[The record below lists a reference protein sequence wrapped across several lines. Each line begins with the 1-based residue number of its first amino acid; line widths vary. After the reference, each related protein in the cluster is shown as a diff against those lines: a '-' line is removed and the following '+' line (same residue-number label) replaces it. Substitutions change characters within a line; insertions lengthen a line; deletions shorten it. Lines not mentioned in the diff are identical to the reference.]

1 MNRHPLRRRKRGL
14 STAVITAGLCALA
27 ASACS
32 SSSSTQASAPQSA
45 AAGSAATAAT
55 AGCSKSAT
63 PVTFW
68 GWVPGFDKIVT
79 EFNQTH
85 PSICVTLQN
94 VGSGTVEYNKL
105 LLDIR
110 GNKGLPDVA
119 EVEYSA
125 LPELEIT
132 NSLANLDQYGAQS
145 VESEF
150 SSGFWSLVSHDSGV
164 YAIPG
169 DAGPMGL
176 YVNTAFMKKYNL
188 AIPTTWSQLASE
200 AVALHKAHP
209 DVYLTNFSAV
219 NTEGYDALLWQAGAR
234 PFSWSGTTATF
245 DYTSPAANKVATYWQ
260 SLLDSHSVDTLA
272 FGPALFKA
280 MNTDTVGIGVFPAWG
295 PSYFSGTAST
305 ATLGKWES
313 AALPQWTAGA
323 NVTAD
328 WGGSA
333 YTVFKSSAHPQAA
346 ATFVMWMNATL
357 ASWNKLSQAPSSLFP
372 AYKPMLASSALAST
386 TIPLSGTSKYF
397 VPFATSATEIGAG
410 WSWSPFEIY
419 GTTQMDDA
427 MQKVVAGSS
436 TIEQAMAG
444 LQSTMDSYAKSQ
456 GFSTGG

>member
-1 MNRHPLRRRKRGL
+1 M
-14 STAVITAGLCALA
+14 
-27 ASACS
+27 
-32 SSSSTQASAPQSA
+32 
-45 AAGSAATAAT
+45 T
-55 AGCSKSAT
+55 AGCAKSAT
-63 PVTFW
+63 PITFW
-68 GWVPGFDKIVT
+68 GWVPGFDKVVT

-145 VESEF
+145 VKSDF
-150 SSGFWSLVSHDSGV
+150 SPGFWSLVSHAGGV

-176 YVNTAFMKKYNL
+176 YVNTAFMKQYHL
-188 AIPTTWSQLASE
+188 AIPTTWAQLARE
-200 AVALHKAHP
+200 ATTLHKEHP
-209 DVYLTNFSAV
+209 GVYLTNFSAA

-234 PFSWSGTTATF
+234 PFSWSGKTATF
-245 DYTSPAANKVATYWQ
+245 NYTSAAANKVATYWQ
-260 SLLDSHSVDTLA
+260 GLIDSHSVDTLA

-280 MNTDTVGIGVFPAWG
+280 MNTGTVGIGVFPAWG
-295 PSYFSGTAST
+295 PSYFSATASK

-313 AALPQWTAGA
+313 VALPQWTAGA
-323 NVTAD
+323 HVSAD
-328 WGGSA
+328 WGGSSYA
-333 YTVFKSSAHPQAA
+333 VFKSSAHPQAA

-357 ASWNKLSQAPSSLFP
+357 ASWKHLSQAPSSLFP
-372 AYKPMLASSALAST
+372 AYKPMLTSPLLAST
-386 TIPLSGTSKYF
+386 TIPLSGTRKYF
-397 VPFATSATEIGAG
+397 VPFATSATQIAAG

-427 MQKVVAGSS
+427 MQKVVTGSA
-436 TIEQAMAG
+436 TIEKALAG
-444 LQSTMDSYAKSQ
+444 LQDTMDSYARSQ
-456 GFSTGG
+456 GFSPGQ